1 VGVLKDA
8 GWWVTEGQR
17 CVIDDP
23 ATVAVRARA
32 CGMVSVCVC
41 GGACGCGCVG
51 GGVCVYVRG
60 CEFPGFIM
68 TGSWSTRDG
77 DGE

>member
-23 ATVAVRARA
+23 ATVAVGVRA
-32 CGMVSVCVC
+32 CDGVCVRVWRCMWVWVCGWGSVCV
-41 GGACGCGCVG
+41 GAWV
-51 GGVCVYVRG
+51 
-60 CEFPGFIM
+60 
-68 TGSWSTRDG
+68 
-77 DGE
+77 